1 MKILNFSV
9 TNYRSIT
16 QAHKIPLTDL
26 TVLIGKNNEGKSNLL
41 KALNVSM
48 NILEYHSKNVRIR
61 YGGMY
66 SSRNSDNF
74 YNWERDFP
82 IGNRSSRNKSTTFR
96 IEFELETD
104 EIEEF
109 RKTIK
114 SNLNGT
120 LPIEISIN
128 SEHTPKVKVIKKG
141 RGAKTLNS
149 KSKAISEYIG
159 KKIYFNYIPAIRTD
173 KESMKVI
180 DNMLSK
186 ELETIESKQ
195 EYIDAVN
202 TIYELQKPILEKLQI
217 NIKDSLREFL
227 PHITAVS
234 IEQLEE
240 KRRIA
245 FRNQFEV
252 FVDDGNK
259 TSLEYKGDGVKSL
272 AALGLLKNITSQ
284 DRNIFSLIAIEEPE
298 CHLHPG
304 AIHLLKDAIYNL
316 KRSNQVIVTSH
327 NPLFVNRDNIKNNII
342 IDNGKVRV
350 TKTIKELRELLGIKA
365 SDNLVNASFVLVVE
379 GEEDVIALKSL
390 LPYYS
395 EKLGKAIRNNL
406 LIIDKLGGAT
416 NLSYKLSQLSHS
428 LCTYHVLLDNDDEG
442 KKAYQKAEQDN
453 NLKIKDLTLTICNG
467 FNESEFEDILNPA
480 IYKQNLMDKF
490 GVNIDVSEFRGNQK
504 WSNRM
509 RNVFLSQSKPWTDKQ
524 KEIIKSEVADCVSMN
539 LQTAIKPNNENVILK
554 LVENLE
560 NLISKV

>member
-1 MKILNFSV
+1 MKIINFSV

-16 QAHKIPLTDL
+16 SAHKIPLTDL

-48 NILEYHSKNVRIR
+48 KILEYHSKQLKLR
-61 YGGMY
+61 YGGFY
-66 SSRNSDNF
+66 GKNNDNY

-82 IGNRSSRNKSTTFR
+82 ISNRKSRNKNTTFR
-96 IEFELETD
+96 IEFELEPK
-104 EIEEF
+104 EVEEF
-109 RKTIK
+109 RNTIN

-120 LPIEISIN
+120 LPIEISIG
-128 SEHTPKVKVIKKG
+128 SDHLPTVKVIKNG

-159 KKIYFNYIPAIRTD
+159 KKIYFNYIPAVRTD
-173 KESMKVI
+173 KESMQVI

-186 ELETIESKQ
+186 ELELIESRN
-195 EYIDAVN
+195 EYKEAVQ

-217 NIKDSLREFL
+217 NIKESLSEFL
-227 PHITAVS
+227 PHIKDVF

-245 FRNQFEV
+245 LRTQYEV
-252 FVDDGNK
+252 YVDDGNK
-259 TSLEYKGDGVKSL
+259 TNLEYKGDGVKSL

-284 DRNIFSLIAIEEPE
+284 ANNIFSLIAIEEPE

-316 KRSNQVIVTSH
+316 KTSNQVIITSH

-342 IDNGKVRV
+342 IDSGKVRV
-350 TKTIKELRELLGIKA
+350 TKSIKELRDLLGIKA
-365 SDNLVNASFVLVVE
+365 SDNLVNASCVLVVE
-379 GEEDVIALKSL
+379 GEEDVISLKAL
-390 LPYYS
+390 LPYFS
-395 EKLGKAIRNNL
+395 EKLSKALKNNL

-416 NLSYKLSQLSHS
+416 NLSYKLSQLSNS

-442 KKAYQKAEQDN
+442 KRAYERAIDDN
-453 NLKIKDLTLTICNG
+453 NLKLKDLTLTNCNG
-467 FNESEFEDILNPA
+467 FNESEFEDLVNTT
-480 IYKQNLMDKF
+480 IYEQSIKDVF
-490 GVNIDVSEFRGNQK
+490 GVNINVSEFRGNDK
-504 WSNRM
+504 WSKRM
-509 RNVFLSQSKPWTDKQ
+509 RKVFLSQSKPWTDKQ
-524 KEIIKSEVADCVSMN
+524 KEDVKSEVAKCIVLDVEN
-539 LQTAIKPNNENVILK
+539 AIKLRNKNVILK

-560 NLISKV
+560 LLISTI